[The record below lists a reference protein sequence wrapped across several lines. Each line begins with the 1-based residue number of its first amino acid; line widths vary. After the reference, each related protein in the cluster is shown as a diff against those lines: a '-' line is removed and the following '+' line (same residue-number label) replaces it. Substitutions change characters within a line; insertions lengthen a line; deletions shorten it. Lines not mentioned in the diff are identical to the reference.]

1 VPLEEAD
8 VKRLSILFLALLVVG
23 TYLWPWLRELGL
35 ANVPGDLTTVVQG
48 YRLHLPIGTALL
60 ISAVVSGVWRLLD
73 RP

>member
-1 VPLEEAD
+1 
-8 VKRLSILFLALLVVG
+8 VKRLAILFLALLAVG

-35 ANVPGDLTTVVQG
+35 AIVPGDLTTFVQG

>member
-1 VPLEEAD
+1 
-8 VKRLSILFLALLVVG
+8 VKRLAIVFLALLATG

>member
-1 VPLEEAD
+1 
-8 VKRLSILFLALLVVG
+8 
-23 TYLWPWLRELGL
+23 L

>member
-1 VPLEEAD
+1 M
-8 VKRLSILFLALLVVG
+8 KRLVILFLALLAAG

-35 ANVPGDLTTVVQG
+35 AGVPGDLNTVVQG

-60 ISAVVSGVWRLLD
+60 ISLVISGVWRLLD

>member
-1 VPLEEAD
+1 
-8 VKRLSILFLALLVVG
+8 VKRTAILFLALLALG
-23 TYLWPWLRELGL
+23 IYLWPWLRELGL
-35 ANVPGDLTTVVQG
+35 AGVPGDLTAVVQG

>member
-1 VPLEEAD
+1 M
-8 VKRLSILFLALLVVG
+8 KRLAILFLALLAVG
-23 TYLWPWLRELGL
+23 AYLWPWLRELGL

>member
-1 VPLEEAD
+1 
-8 VKRLSILFLALLVVG
+8 VKRLAILFLALLAVG

-35 ANVPGDLTTVVQG
+35 AGVPGDLSAVVQG

>member
-1 VPLEEAD
+1 M
-8 VKRLSILFLALLVVG
+8 KRLAILFLALLGVG
-23 TYLWPWLRELGL
+23 IYLWPWLRELGL
-35 ANVPGDLTTVVQG
+35 AGVPGDLTAVVQG

>member
-1 VPLEEAD
+1 M
-8 VKRLSILFLALLVVG
+8 KRLAIVFLALLAVG

-60 ISAVVSGVWRLLD
+60 ISAVISGVWRLLD

>member
-1 VPLEEAD
+1 M
-8 VKRLSILFLALLVVG
+8 KRLAILFLALLAVG

-35 ANVPGDLTTVVQG
+35 ANVPGDLTTFVQG

>member
-1 VPLEEAD
+1 
-8 VKRLSILFLALLVVG
+8 VKRLAILFLALLAVG
-23 TYLWPWLRELGL
+23 IYLWPWLRELGL

>member
-1 VPLEEAD
+1 
-8 VKRLSILFLALLVVG
+8 VKRYAVLFLALLALG

-35 ANVPGDLTTVVQG
+35 AGVPGDMTTVIQG

-60 ISAVVSGVWRLLD
+60 ISVLVSGAWRLLD